1 MEEPLSNEVVIDTD
15 SLKFFIS
22 KLKVW
27 DYAKVSAADYQK
39 LSFDYRSSILKKY
52 LIHLQNI
59 QLVQVKFYFLFQLE
73 VFWPDISCSS
83 C

>member
-39 LSFDYRSSILKKY
+39 LSFDVTSSISKKY
-52 LIHLQNI
+52 Y
-59 QLVQVKFYFLFQLE
+59 V
-73 VFWPDISCSS
+73 DISAKYSVGAGKILFS
-83 C
+83 FSVGGFLARYFM